1 MKKVFLHEKEY
12 DQQHLEVGGKLAGV
26 KGWSREVR
34 GRIKQ
39 IGGGLILK
47 SLSQTEGFVLFAT
60 EGH

>member
-1 MKKVFLHEKEY
+1 M
-12 DQQHLEVGGKLAGV
+12 GGKLAGV